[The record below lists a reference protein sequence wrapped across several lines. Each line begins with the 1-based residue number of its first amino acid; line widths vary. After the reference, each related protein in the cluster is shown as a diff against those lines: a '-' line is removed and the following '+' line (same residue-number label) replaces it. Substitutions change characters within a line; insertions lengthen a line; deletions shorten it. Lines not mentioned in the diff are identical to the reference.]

1 MPHDT
6 TGRTTLIG
14 AIQTGDGPLKAAACV
29 VVISGERLGQ
39 RADIHRR
46 RLIVGRAQEADFC
59 IPHSSVSR
67 RHCELW
73 RDGET
78 YRIRDLGATN
88 PTRVND
94 MTITEAELEDGD
106 HIAVGE
112 CLLKFI
118 SPHSVEARYHAEV
131 HQLAT
136 NDALTELPN
145 RRHFVENVDKEITRS
160 AREGVPLA
168 MCIVDIDF
176 FKKIN
181 DQYGHIAGDDAL
193 RQVALILRSFVRQG
207 DIAARIGGEEFAV
220 VLPETSAEQAVEVFA
235 EPLRV
240 AVESAKFV
248 LHGETR
254 QITVSTGIAG
264 LCRGRESRSTL
275 MQAADAALY
284 RAKAEGRN
292 QVQVQP
298 FPAEAKPA
306 EAKPADPAGA

>member
-6 TGRTTLIG
+6 TGRTMLIG
-14 AIQTGDGPLKAAACV
+14 AIRNESAPRAVACV

-39 RADIHRR
+39 RADIHNRR
-46 RLIVGRAQEADFC
+46 IVIGRASEADFC

-67 RHCELW
+67 RHCEFW
-73 RDGET
+73 KDGET
-78 YRIRDLGATN
+78 YRVRDLGATN

-94 MTITEAELEDGD
+94 LAVEEAVLEDGD

-112 CLLKFI
+112 CVLKFI
-118 SPHSVEARYHAEV
+118 SPTSDEARYHAEV
-131 HQLAT
+131 FQLAT

-145 RRHFVENVDKEITRS
+145 RRHFIEAVDKELTRS
-160 AREGVPLA
+160 VRDGLPVA
-168 MCIVDIDF
+168 MCIVDIDH

-181 DQYGHIAGDDAL
+181 DQFGHIAGDDAL
-193 RQVALILRSFVRQG
+193 RQVALILRSFVRIG

-220 VLPETSAEQAVEVFA
+220 VLPETTAEEAVEKFA

-240 AVESAKFV
+240 AIEQARFMLDK
-248 LHGETR
+248 EPR

-264 LCRGRESRSTL
+264 LCAGRETRSTL

-298 FPAEAKPA
+298 FPP
-306 EAKPADPAGA
+306 GT

>member
-6 TGRTTLIG
+6 TGRTTMIS
-14 AIQTGDGPLKAAACV
+14 AVPVDKAQRAAACV

-39 RADIHRR
+39 RADIDRR
-46 RLIVGRAQEADFC
+46 RIVVGRANDADFC

-73 RDGET
+73 KDGED
-78 YRIRDLGATN
+78 YRIKDLGATN

-94 MTITEAELEDGD
+94 LAIEGEAELHDGD
-106 HIAVGE
+106 HIAIGE

-118 SPHSVEARYHAEV
+118 APNSVEARYHAEV

-145 RRHFVENVDKEITRS
+145 RRHFVDAVDKELERS
-160 AREGVPLA
+160 ARLNLPLA
-168 MCIVDIDF
+168 MCIVDIDH

-181 DQYGHIAGDDAL
+181 DQFGHIAGDDAL
-193 RQVALILRSFVRQG
+193 RQVALILRSFVRSG

-220 VLPETSAEQAVEVFA
+220 VLPESTAEEAVARFA

-240 AVESAKFV
+240 AIETARFT
-248 LHGETR
+248 LNGEPR

-264 LCRGRESRSTL
+264 LCPGRETRSKI

-298 FPAEAKPA
+298 LDAGNVPRPA
-306 EAKPADPAGA
+306 

>member
-1 MPHDT
+1 MP
-6 TGRTTLIG
+6 
-14 AIQTGDGPLKAAACV
+14 AF
-29 VVISGERLGQ
+29 SGQ

-46 RLIVGRAQEADFC
+46 KIVVGRAQEADFC
-59 IPHSSVSR
+59 IPHTSVSR

-94 MTITEAELEDGD
+94 MTITEAALEDGD
-106 HIAVGE
+106 HIALGE

-145 RRHFVENVDKEITRS
+145 RRHFVDNVDKEITRS
-160 AREGVPLA
+160 VRMGLPLA
-168 MCIVDIDF
+168 MCIVDIDH

-193 RQVALILRSFVRQG
+193 RQLALVLRGFVRSG

-220 VLPETSAEQAVEVFA
+220 VLPETTAEDAAATFA
-235 EPLRV
+235 ESLRN
-240 AVESAKFV
+240 AIADATFT
-248 LHGETR
+248 LHGEDR
-254 QITVSTGIAG
+254 RITVSVGIAG
-264 LCRGRESRSTL
+264 MCPGRETRSTL
-275 MQAADAALY
+275 MHAADAALY
-284 RAKAEGRN
+284 KAKDEGRN
-292 QVQVQP
+292 CVRVTP
-298 FPAEAKPA
+298 VKITAPPEA
-306 EAKPADPAGA
+306 G